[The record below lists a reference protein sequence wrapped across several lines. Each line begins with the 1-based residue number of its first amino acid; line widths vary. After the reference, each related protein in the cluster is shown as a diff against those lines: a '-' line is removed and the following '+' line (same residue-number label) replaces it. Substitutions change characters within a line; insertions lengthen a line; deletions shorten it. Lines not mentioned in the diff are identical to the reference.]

1 MFSDIPFWL
10 SLVFIVGGLFA
21 IVWSSDIFIEGSAS
35 VAKSL
40 GISPLI
46 IGMVIIGFGTSAPEL
61 CVSVMSGLSHH
72 SGISLGNAY
81 GSCIFNIA
89 VILGMSALI
98 FPMRTRPT
106 SSLVAGIILTAFTIL
121 SFILLSDGFCSRIDA
136 GFLLVLFA
144 ITMPIYC
151 WFDNKANANNNS
163 LEKDLTP
170 ERIRLDK
177 RYVKIKRIRLFIST
191 VKLVIGLVVLIGSS
205 HVLVVGAVDLAK
217 FLGVS
222 DLLIGLTIISIGTSL
237 PELASAVQ
245 SARKGEHDFVMG
257 NIIGSNI
264 FNMLA
269 VVGLAVFITPTADFS
284 KNILARDLPVL
295 ALLSISILL
304 FGLNW
309 RKIRE
314 DGVISRANGIVWILI
329 YMAYLVLMFFE
340 EVK

>member
-10 SLVFIVGGLFA
+10 SLVFIVGGLLA
-21 IVWSSDIFIEGSAS
+21 LVWSSDVFIEGSAS
-35 VAKSL
+35 VARSL

-89 VILGMSALI
+89 VILGAAALI
-98 FPMRTRPT
+98 FPMRTRPA
-106 SSLVAGIILTAFTIL
+106 SSLLAGLILTAFTIL
-121 SFILLSDGFCSRIDA
+121 SFVLLSDGMCSRMDA
-136 GFLLVLFA
+136 GLLLVLFA
-144 ITMPIYC
+144 ITMPFYC
-151 WFDNKANANNNS
+151 WYDNKTNANNDS
-163 LEKDLTP
+163 LEKNLVP

-177 RYVKIKRIRLFIST
+177 RYIKITRLRFYISIF
-191 VKLVIGLVVLIGSS
+191 KLAIGLVVLIGSS
-205 HVLVVGAVDLAK
+205 HILVVGAVDLAK

-222 DLLIGLTIISIGTSL
+222 DLLIGLTIVSIGTSL

-269 VVGLAVFITPTADFS
+269 VVGLAVFITPTADYS
-284 KNILARDLPVL
+284 KNILTRDLPIL
-295 ALLSISILL
+295 AFLSISILL

-314 DGVISRANGIVWILI
+314 NGIISRANGVVWILI
-329 YMAYLVLMFFE
+329 YVAYLILMFFE
-340 EVK
+340 EVH

>member
-10 SLVFIVGGLFA
+10 SLVFIVGGLLA
-21 IVWSSDIFIEGSAS
+21 LVWSSDVFIEGSAS
-35 VAKSL
+35 VARSL

-89 VILGMSALI
+89 VILGAAALI
-98 FPMRTRPT
+98 FPMRTRPA
-106 SSLVAGIILTAFTIL
+106 SSLLAGLILTAFTIL
-121 SFILLSDGFCSRIDA
+121 SFVLLSDGMCSRMDA
-136 GFLLVLFA
+136 GLLLVLFA
-144 ITMPIYC
+144 ITMPFYC
-151 WFDNKANANNNS
+151 WYDNKTNANNDS
-163 LEKDLTP
+163 LEKNLVP

-177 RYVKIKRIRLFIST
+177 RYIKITRLRFYISIF
-191 VKLVIGLVVLIGSS
+191 KLVIGLVVLIGSS
-205 HVLVVGAVDLAK
+205 HILVVGAVDLAK

-222 DLLIGLTIISIGTSL
+222 DLLIGLTIVSIGTSL

-269 VVGLAVFITPTADFS
+269 VVGLAVFITPTADYS
-284 KNILARDLPVL
+284 KNILTRDLPIL
-295 ALLSISILL
+295 AFLSISILL

-314 DGVISRANGIVWILI
+314 NGIISRANGVVWILI
-329 YMAYLVLMFFE
+329 YVAYLILMFFE
-340 EVK
+340 EVH